1 MKLVIH
7 TLLLPFIS
15 ANPLS
20 QSLNFSELISKL
32 QSIDKSWTSG
42 HNTKFDLLKSTHD
55 YDYLNGVLNVT
66 KVGKDLP
73 TKTDYTNDQDLPSNF
88 DWRESAGDMCPSL
101 MEIRDQGHCQGRNNS
116 WDEKR
121 VFNRFKP

>member
-1 MKLVIH
+1 MTYH
-7 TLLLPFIS
+7 
-15 ANPLS
+15 
-20 QSLNFSELISKL
+20 
-32 QSIDKSWTSG
+32 
-42 HNTKFDLLKSTHD
+42 HC
-55 YDYLNGVLNVT
+55 DYLNGVLNVT

-88 DWRESAGDMCPSL
+88 DWRESAGDICPSL
-101 MEIRDQGHCQGRNNS
+101 MEIRDQGHCQGRNS